1 MSATNGRIASMEVT
15 LTIGP
20 LTSPEDQDDPAL
32 FQRVK
37 AEAPDYEAALQHA
50 RELVP
55 EGFRILNIR
64 TDR

>member
-1 MSATNGRIASMEVT
+1 MTGGRITSMEVT

-20 LTSPEDQDDPAL
+20 LTSPEDQDESAL
-32 FQRVK
+32 FQGVK
-37 AEAPDYEAALQHA
+37 AEAHDYETALQHA

>member
-1 MSATNGRIASMEVT
+1 MEVT

-20 LTSPEDQDDPAL
+20 LTSPEDQDEPAL

-37 AEAPDYEAALQHA
+37 AEAPDYETALQHA

>member
-1 MSATNGRIASMEVT
+1 MEVT

-20 LTSPEDQDDPAL
+20 LTSPEGQEEPAS
-32 FQRVK
+32 FQKVK
-37 AEAPDYEAALQHA
+37 AEAPDYETALQHA